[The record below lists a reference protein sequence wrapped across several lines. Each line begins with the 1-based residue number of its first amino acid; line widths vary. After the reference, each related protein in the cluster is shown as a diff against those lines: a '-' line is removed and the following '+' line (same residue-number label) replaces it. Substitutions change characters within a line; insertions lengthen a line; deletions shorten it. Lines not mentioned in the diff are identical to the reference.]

1 VLCSR
6 DWQRTQFVPL
16 DRFAT
21 ASFGLILGALAH
33 AIGWPIA
40 RRGSQSITNAL
51 ARYLMNLGGEIVTD
65 KRIDS
70 LNQLP
75 STKAILCD
83 LTPRQI
89 VRVAGAS
96 LPAGYRRKLER
107 YRYGPAAFKLDWAL
121 SSPVPWT
128 APGCYEAATY
138 ISAALLQRS

>member
-1 VLCSR
+1 
-6 DWQRTQFVPL
+6 
-16 DRFAT
+16 
-21 ASFGLILGALAH
+21 
-33 AIGWPIA
+33 
-40 RRGSQSITNAL
+40 
-51 ARYLMNLGGEIVTD
+51 MNLGGEIVTD

-75 STKAILCD
+75 STKAILRD

-121 SSPVPWT
+121 SSPVP
-128 APGCYEAATY
+128 
-138 ISAALLQRS
+138 